1 MATLAFSSTG
11 TMQYRWPAL
20 PMIWFSSISA
30 RKGYASSMAW
40 SAADSQSLPSS
51 TYPRYAAPNMVW
63 GKSILSR
70 SQARDCSA
78 SAENPAC
85 AGGISVSPDGL
96 PGFFLSAIPD
106 NASSSAP
113 ISVSSDPV
121 PGFPFCAQAQR
132 DSIRTS
138 VRKYVITCFG
148 ILFITAPFK
157 RHHSIPWHKRGSLRP
172 QWGGSD
178 PHSGCVIRCCP
189 AWALLLRSMADTS
202 HDSSM
207 GDLPLWRRPKRF
219 PTDAG
224 ICHR

>member
-1 MATLAFSSTG
+1 MPPA
-11 TMQYRWPAL
+11 WPGL
-20 PMIWFSSISA
+20 PLTANHYLLPHTPDTPRRTWSGGNRFCPAAKQEIVPLP
-30 RKGYASSMAW
+30 RKIR
-40 SAADSQSLPSS
+40 PV
-51 TYPRYAAPNMVW
+51 P
-63 GKSILSR
+63 
-70 SQARDCSA
+70 
-78 SAENPAC
+78 
-85 AGGISVSPDGL
+85 GGISVSPDGL

-113 ISVSSDPV
+113 ISASSDPV
-121 PGFPFCAQAQR
+121 PSFPFCAQAQR